1 MSPSAVSLM
10 TIFAIIGLGVVI
22 GFLAG
27 VRRKMN
33 LEQWTV
39 GARGFGMLLMFL
51 LMAGEI
57 YTTFSFLGASGW
69 AYSRGGPTLYILA
82 YLSLGAGVSF
92 FILPHIWELGR
103 KYKLQTQSDFFR
115 LRYGNKYLA
124 AFVCVVGVIF
134 LIPYLQLQIT
144 GLGIIV
150 NVASF
155 DGIGRTPA
163 MAISVALLAA
173 FVLASGIRAVAWISV
188 LKDVLMLVAA
198 FSIGI
203 GIPYVHYG
211 GIGLMF
217 TALAQ
222 ARPAHLTMPGATTN
236 LGHSWYITTVLLSA
250 LGGYMWPH
258 AFGAAFTA
266 KSGDT
271 LRRNAV
277 VMPLYT
283 ITLAFILFAGF
294 TAVMVV
300 PGLPDGDLA
309 LLTIIR
315 QSFPVWFLGVI
326 GGAGALTA
334 IVPAS
339 ILILDRCDAL
349 RQESVPAN
357 LRANDD
363 GRSGREAGSLI
374 GCGAERHQ
382 PVPRRPQFHN
392 ACVSAPAG
400 LRWRDPILPRRGAG
414 PVLETRHDA
423 RCVRRHDCRSS
434 HRSLLDPHSSG
445 PLLGLERRVRSPL
458 HQLFDYHNPQPDH
471 ASISAAAR
479 REPRAQLDTTST
491 PLLDTDGDLF
501 CLHRYRNQ
509 PSQACP
515 CTTRLRLDHVRSLS
529 EGARQ
534 TCVSRRAV
542 ASNGMTQLPT
552 ETELIIRPSGRS
564 WDRRALP
571 DGLAARSPSKR
582 PTVM

>member
-1 MSPSAVSLM
+1 M
-10 TIFAIIGLGVVI
+10 TIFTIIGLGVVI

-92 FILPHIWELGR
+92 FILPNIWELGR

-115 LRYGNKYLA
+115 LRYGNNYLA

-198 FSIGI
+198 VSIGI

-211 GIGLMF
+211 GIGPMF

-309 LLTIIR
+309 LLTIVR
-315 QSFPVWFLGVI
+315 QSFPTWFLGVI

-339 ILILDRCDAL
+339 ILILTAATLFAKNLCRPIFAPTMTDDQVAKLARLSVVVLSAISLYLAVHSSTTLVSLLLLGYAGVTQFFPGVVLGLYWKRVTMPGVFAGMIAGVATVAYLILTHQDPFLGWSAGFVAL
-349 RQESVPAN
+349 CINFLITIV
-357 LRANDD
+357 L
-363 GRSGREAGSLI
+363 SLI
-374 GCGAERHQ
+374 TRAY
-382 PVPRRPQFHN
+382 
-392 ACVSAPAG
+392 
-400 LRWRDPILPRRGAG
+400 LP
-414 PVLETRHDA
+414 PLDA
-423 RCVRRHDCRSS
+423 
-434 HRSLLDPHSSG
+434 
-445 PLLGLERRVRSPL
+445 
-458 HQLFDYHNPQPDH
+458 
-471 ASISAAAR
+471 
-479 REPRAQLDTTST
+479 T
-491 PLLDTDGDLF
+491 P
-501 CLHRYRNQ
+501 
-509 PSQACP
+509 
-515 CTTRLRLDHVRSLS
+515 
-529 EGARQ
+529 
-534 TCVSRRAV
+534 
-542 ASNGMTQLPT
+542 
-552 ETELIIRPSGRS
+552 ELN
-564 WDRRALP
+564 
-571 DGLAARSPSKR
+571 
-582 PTVM
+582 